1 MNMKLKM
8 PKFKKTDSARGMLRE
23 MLMIELATTVID
35 ENGKETIETA
45 YITRVKE

>member
-23 MLMIELATTVID
+23 MLMIELATTVAD
-35 ENGKETIETA
+35 VHHNEAIESA
-45 YITRVKE
+45 YRTRVKE